1 MDENHPVFCVVQHK
15 KLKSKKQEKHIGDID
30 RNNQLILAK
39 SNDSIGKHK
48 IGIYKY
54 NRLCYILDNLL
65 NKLRNIYILK

>member
-15 KLKSKKQEKHIGDID
+15 KLKSKKQEKHIGNID

-39 SNDSIGKHK
+39 SNDSIGKHE

-54 NRLCYILDNLL
+54 NKTCYILDNLL